1 MLPLRTILC
10 PSDFSEP
17 SREAVRIAAELAAH
31 FGAQLWLLN
40 VLLILPVLPNEA
52 GFLPAVPEHE
62 QMLRAHADQTLRQ
75 MAEQVARE
83 GLSVRT
89 LLARGNAAEEIVR
102 IAQQQRAD
110 MIVIATHGMT
120 GWRRVVFGSVAE
132 KVVRLATNPV
142 LTIRAPESETLAKA
156 DMR

>member
-1 MLPLRTILC
+1 MLPLSTILC

-17 SREAVRIAAELAAH
+17 SREAVRIAVELAAH

-40 VLLILPVLPNEA
+40 VVPILPVLPHDA
-52 GFLPAVPEHE
+52 GFLPAVAEYE
-62 QMLRAHADQTLRQ
+62 QMLRAHADETLRQ
-75 MAEQVARE
+75 LAEQIPTE
-83 GLSVRT
+83 GVNVRT
-89 LLARGNAAEEIVR
+89 LLGRGDAAGEIVR
-102 IAQQQRAD
+102 IAQQQKAD

-142 LTIRAPESETLAKA
+142 LTIRAPESEILAKA
-156 DMR
+156 